1 LDKRITKITKMLV
14 QKIKKFSEK
23 TNIIFN
29 FNYDLKKSN
38 WFNIGGKAEVYFK
51 PDSLSNLVTFL
62 REFGKKEKIFILGAG
77 SNTLISDS
85 VFNGIVLKL
94 GKNFSNI
101 SLLPN
106 GIIVAGS
113 ACSDKKLSEFACEN
127 EIGGLEFLSCIPGT
141 VGGGLRMNAGCFD
154 REFKDILISVQAI
167 DRLGQVITIPIKEI
181 ISKYRDNNLS
191 KDLIFLSASLKGE
204 KKNKK
209 TIKEK
214 MQEFKKIKDKAQ
226 PTRMKTSG
234 STFKNPIKQTNKKVW
249 ELIRES
255 VSIDKKFGDACISD
269 KHANFFINKNNA
281 SFNDMKKLIDFVEK
295 SVEKKTGIKLEKEI
309 KILE

>member
-1 LDKRITKITKMLV
+1 MLV
-14 QKIKKFSEK
+14 QEIKKFSKK

-154 REFKDILISVQAI
+154 KEFKDILISVQAI

-255 VSIDKKFGDACISD
+255 VTIDTKFGDACISD

-295 SVEKKTGIKLEKEI
+295 KVEKKTGIKLEKEI